1 MCVGCFNDFLVI
13 LCCLNFYKH
22 HEVPER
28 LDVNKLQMFLSRE
41 TPLNHR
47 WGWVLTK
54 KIWVCSFVTTMFSLS
69 MVTEHHEHHVYTGMI
84 LQLSWVSPLNSH
96 FNVSCHWHP
105 KFIKAWKCQM
115 STDLRHSRVQC
126 SIWGSWWILCTSL
139 PVIVLSTRWPSAVAG
154 WRSGTAEVEA
164 VVPWRG
170 RPWTWRPRG
179 RV

>member
-1 MCVGCFNDFLVI
+1 MLSYS
-13 LCCLNFYKH
+13 NFYKH
-22 HEVPER
+22 HSTQR

-41 TPLNHR
+41 TSLNHR
-47 WGWVLTK
+47 WGWVLK
-54 KIWVCSFVTTMFSLS
+54 NKIWACPFVTTMFSLS

-96 FNVSCHWHP
+96 FNDSCHWHP
-105 KFIKAWKCQM
+105 KFISRLESVSDVNRSQQIFD
-115 STDLRHSRVQC
+115 DLRHSRVQC
-126 SIWGSWWILCTSL
+126 SLWGSWWILCTSL
-139 PVIVLSTRWPSAVAG
+139 PVIVLSTPWPSAVAG

-179 RV
+179 RG